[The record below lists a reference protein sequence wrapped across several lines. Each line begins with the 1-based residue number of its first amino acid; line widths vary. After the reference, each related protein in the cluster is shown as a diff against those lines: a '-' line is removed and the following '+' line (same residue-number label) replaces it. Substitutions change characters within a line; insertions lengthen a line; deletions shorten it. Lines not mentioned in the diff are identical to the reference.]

1 MKILNPMRAKIAA
14 FIPFLIW
21 MAACNS
27 PEKQIRH
34 MKDVKAQP
42 PVAKKIPKKLEKFG
56 DVRIDNYYWLRER
69 DNPEVLKY
77 LKAENAYTDKVMAP
91 VKAFREKLFQEIKG
105 RIKEDDSSVPYRLD
119 DYYYYTRYVKGGEY
133 PLYCRKKGSMDA
145 KEEVLADGNELGKGH
160 KFFSYF
166 ADVGVEHRMMALV
179 MDTVGRRKYHI
190 RIKDLKAG
198 KMLPEIIKD
207 VTGNIAWAGGDRYL
221 FYTRQDP
228 QTLRWYQVF
237 RHKLGE
243 DTSKDQLVYE
253 EKDVTFDC
261 YVSRTKSKKYIMI
274 SSSSTLSDEWRYLPA
289 DKPLSEPV
297 VIQPRERNLEYSVDH
312 LDGKF
317 YIRTNLN
324 ARNFKLVETPV
335 TAPGKANWK
344 DVISHREDYFLESF
358 ELFRDFLVLEEKN
371 EGLTKI
377 RILSWNH
384 QDDHYIDFGEPAY
397 AAWLAYNPEMNT
409 EFVRYGYSSFTTPRS
424 TYDYQMVKREKTL
437 LKRQEVLG
445 DFDPSN
451 YRSERIWVEARDGVK
466 VPLSIVY
473 RKGFE
478 KDGSHPCLIYG
489 YGSYGASMEAS
500 FSSYRL
506 SLLDRGFVYAL
517 AHVRGGQELG
527 RKWYED
533 GKLLKKK
540 NTFYDFI
547 DCSKYL
553 IDHKYTNPDKLFAQ
567 GGSAGGLLMGAVAN
581 MAPELYKGIIAQVP
595 FVDVLTTMLDET
607 IPLTTAEYDEWGN
620 PNEKVYYDYIKSYS
634 PYDNVVAQAYPNM
647 LVTTGLHDSQ
657 VQYWE
662 PAKWV
667 AKLRATKTDDH
678 LLLLHINMEA
688 GHGGASGR
696 FKRIRETA
704 RIYAF
709 VLDLTGI
716 DQ

>member
-1 MKILNPMRAKIAA
+1 MKNLNPVMWKMAVFVFLLSYIAA
-14 FIPFLIW
+14 CTP
-21 MAACNS
+21 S
-27 PEKQIRH
+27 EKQLKH
-34 MKDVKAQP
+34 MKEVKAKP
-42 PVAKKIPKKLEKFG
+42 PVAKKIPKKLEKF
-56 DVRIDNYYWLRER
+56 DDIRIDNYYWLRER
-69 DNPEVLKY
+69 ENPKVLEY
-77 LKAENAYTDKVMAP
+77 LKAENDYIDKVMAP
-91 VKAFREKLFQEIKG
+91 VKPLREKLFEEIKG
-105 RIKEDDSSVPYRLD
+105 RIKQDDSSVPYRLD

-145 KEEVLADGNELGKGH
+145 EEELLADGNALGKGH
-160 KFFSYF
+160 EFFSYF
-166 ADVGVEHRMMALV
+166 ADVGVKHRMMALV
-179 MDTVGRRKYHI
+179 MDTVGRRKYFI
-190 RIKDLKAG
+190 RLKDLQTG

-207 VTGNIAWAGGDRYL
+207 VTGNIAWADDDRYL

-228 QTLRWYQVF
+228 QTLRWFQVF

-243 DTSKDQLVYE
+243 DPSTDQLVYE

-274 SSSSTLSDEWRYLPA
+274 SSSSTLSDEWRYFPA
-289 DKPLSEPV
+289 DEPLSEPV
-297 VIQPRERNLEYSVDH
+297 VIQPRERNLEYSADH
-312 LDGKF
+312 LGDNF

-324 ARNFKLVETPV
+324 AKNFKLVVTPV
-335 TAPGKANWK
+335 TAPQKENWK
-344 DVISHREDYFLESF
+344 DVIPHREDYFLEGF
-358 ELFRDFLVLEEKN
+358 ELFGNFLVLEEKN
-371 EGLTKI
+371 DGLTKI
-377 RILSWNH
+377 RVMNWNKK
-384 QDDHYIDFGEPAY
+384 DDHYIDFGEPAY
-397 AAWLAYNPEMNT
+397 AAWLAFNPEMNT
-409 EFVRYGYSSFTTPRS
+409 DMVRFGYSSFTTPRS
-424 TYDYQMVKREKTL
+424 TYDYQMYTKEKIL

-445 DFDPSN
+445 DFSPEN
-451 YRSERIWVEARDGVK
+451 YQSERVWVKARDDVK
-466 VPLSIVY
+466 IPMSIVY
-473 RKGFE
+473 RKGF
-478 KDGSHPCLIYG
+478 KRDGSHPCLIYG
-489 YGSYGASMEAS
+489 YGSYGATIDAS

-506 SLLDRGFVYAL
+506 SLLDRGFVYAI

-533 GKLLKKK
+533 GKLLHKK

-553 IDHKYTNPDKLFAQ
+553 VDNNYTTSGKLFAQ
-567 GGSAGGLLMGAVAN
+567 GGSAGGLLMGAVNN

-620 PNEKVYYDYIKSYS
+620 PNKKEYYDYIKSYS
-634 PYDNVVAQAYPNM
+634 PYDNVEAKAYPNL

-667 AKLRATKTDDH
+667 AKLRATKTDDN
-678 LLLLHINMEA
+678 LLLLHINMDA

-696 FKRIRETA
+696 FKRIKETA

-709 VLDLTGI
+709 MLDLIG
-716 DQ
+716 QGQ

>member
-1 MKILNPMRAKIAA
+1 MWKMAVSL
-14 FIPFLIW
+14 IPLIW
-21 MAACNS
+21 VAACTPS
-27 PEKQIRH
+27 EKQIKH
-34 MKDVKAQP
+34 MKDVKAKP
-42 PVAKKIPKKLEKFG
+42 PVAKKIPEKLEKFG
-56 DVRIDNYYWLRER
+56 DVRIDDYYWLRER
-69 DNPEVLKY
+69 ENPEVLKY
-77 LKAENAYTDKVMAP
+77 LEAENAYIDKVMAP
-91 VKAFREKLFQEIKG
+91 VKPLQDKLFEEIKG
-105 RIKEDDSSVPYRLD
+105 RIKQDDSSVPYRLD
-119 DYYYYTRYVKGGEY
+119 DYYYYTRFIKGGEY
-133 PLYCRKKGSMDA
+133 PLYCRKKGSMEA
-145 KEEVLADGNELGKGH
+145 EEELLADGNALGKGH
-160 KFFSYF
+160 EFFSYF
-166 ADVGVEHRMMALV
+166 ADVGAQHRMMALV

-190 RIKDLKAG
+190 RFKDLKTG

-207 VTGNIAWAGGDRYL
+207 VTGNIAWADSDRYL
-221 FYTRQDP
+221 FYSRQDP
-228 QTLRWYQVF
+228 QTLRWYQIY

-243 DTSKDQLVYE
+243 DTSTDQLVYE
-253 EKDVTFDC
+253 ENDVTFDC
-261 YVSRTKSKKYIMI
+261 SVSRTKSKKYIMI
-274 SSSSTLSDEWRYLPA
+274 SSSSTLSDEWRYLPS
-289 DKPLSEPV
+289 DKPLSQPV
-297 VIQPRERNLEYSVDH
+297 IIQPRERNLEYSVDH
-312 LDGKF
+312 LDARF

-324 ARNFKLVETPV
+324 AQNFKLVETPV
-335 TAPGKANWK
+335 SAPGKENWK
-344 DVISHREDYFLESF
+344 DVIPNREDFFLERF
-358 ELFRDFLVLEEKN
+358 ELFKDFLVLEEKN

-377 RILSWNH
+377 RIIKWNH
-384 QDDHYIDFGEPAY
+384 KDDHYIDFGEPAY

-409 EFVRYGYSSFTTPRS
+409 DLVRYGYSSFTTPRS
-424 TYDYQMVKREKTL
+424 TYDYQMITKEKIL
-437 LKRQEVLG
+437 LKRQEVVG
-445 DFDPSN
+445 DFDPNN
-451 YRSERIWVEARDGVK
+451 YQSERVWVEARDGVK
-466 VPLSIVY
+466 VPMAVVY
-473 RKGFE
+473 RKGFR

-517 AHVRGGQELG
+517 AHVRGGQEMG

-533 GKLLKKK
+533 GKLLHKK

-553 IDHKYTNPDKLFAQ
+553 IDNKYTGAEKLFAQ

-620 PNEKVYYDYIKSYS
+620 PNEKIYYFYIKSYS
-634 PYDNVVAQAYPNM
+634 PYDNVTAKAYPNM

-667 AKLRATKTDDH
+667 AKLRATKTDNN
-678 LLLLHINMEA
+678 LLLLHVNMEA

-709 VLDLTGI
+709 MLDLAGI
-716 DQ
+716 K

>member
-145 KEEVLADGNELGKGH
+145 EEEVLADGNELGKGH
-160 KFFSYF
+160 EFFSYF

-190 RIKDLKAG
+190 RIKDLKTG

-243 DTSKDQLVYE
+243 DTSGDQLVYE

-324 ARNFKLVETPV
+324 ARNFKLVKTPV

-553 IDHKYTNPDKLFAQ
+553 IDHKYTKPDKLFAQ

-667 AKLRATKTDDH
+667 AKLRAAKTDDH

-716 DQ
+716 DR